1 MKRIKQVNESKQ
13 LIYNA
18 FRTLLNSSNFDE
30 ITLSEIAEAAGVGRT
45 TLYRHFKEK
54 EDILL
59 YKIENELQDTF
70 KKEFNFKNPTLLELL
85 EFRFLMIK
93 ENPNVVLLMKSGKL
107 DALVKNTHI
116 NYRDH
121 VKTLL
126 PSGLD
131 QYDIVFV
138 NAGIDSITKLWV
150 QNGMNTSSKEIALK
164 CVELIECVTFRK
176 S

>member
-1 MKRIKQVNESKQ
+1 MKRVKQVNESKQ

-18 FRTLLNSSNFDE
+18 FRALLNISDFDD

-59 YKIENELQDTF
+59 YKIEDELQHTF
-70 KKEFNFKNPTLLELL
+70 KKAFNVENPTLQELL

-93 ENPNVVLLMKSGKL
+93 DNPNVVLLMKSEKL

-121 VKTLL
+121 VQTLL

-131 QYDIVFV
+131 QYDIAFL

-164 CVELIECVTFRK
+164 CVGLIECVTLRK

>member
-1 MKRIKQVNESKQ
+1 MKRVKQVNESKQ
-13 LIYNA
+13 FIYNA
-18 FRTLLNSSNFDE
+18 FRTLLNSSDFDD
-30 ITLSEIAEAAGVGRT
+30 ITLSEIADAAGVGRT

-59 YKIENELQDTF
+59 YKIEDELQHTF
-70 KKEFNFKNPTLLELL
+70 KKSFNFENPTLQELL

-126 PSGLD
+126 PSELD
-131 QYDIVFV
+131 QYDIAFL
-138 NAGIDSITKLWV
+138 NAGIDSITKLWI
-150 QNGMNTSSKEIALK
+150 QNGMNTSSKEIASK
-164 CVELIECVTFRK
+164 CVGLIECVTLRK